1 MGNSWVASTVGFG
14 HYPFAL
20 WSVVWLGLNPVQ
32 LRIHT
37 ATSIS
42 THIIIINTSN
52 LVRLAPI
59 QVHAITMPP
68 TCLTNN
74 MVYLRSCSIFPFYI
88 FSFLLMILV
97 HVNLGFIWAKKNI
110 FRTASFKSFL
120 DKSKLV
126 FLFLRANSFS
136 PCCKASAFI
145 FLEAFRRRPWQWY
158 INLLRSVL
166 DLLRCCCFFQLEY
179 NSVTMCFTKQ
189 TKYHD
194 WKEAHI
200 LVPLEKE
207 KKKGK
212 KKVKK
217 DY

>member
-1 MGNSWVASTVGFG
+1 MLCCANFRLRTYPLRNISFLYLGKLLGCFYSRIWSLSICTVKYCLIRSEPWD
-14 HYPFAL
+14 HEIM
-20 WSVVWLGLNPVQ
+20 LNFS
-32 LRIHT
+32 LL
-37 ATSIS
+37 
-42 THIIIINTSN
+42 HII
-52 LVRLAPI
+52 
-59 QVHAITMPP
+59 
-68 TCLTNN
+68 
-74 MVYLRSCSIFPFYI
+74 
-88 FSFLLMILV
+88 FLLMILV

-145 FLEAFRRRPWQWY
+145 FLEAFRCRPWQWY